1 MRFIVSETYQE
12 VTPESA
18 EYGDFSDTGFVFQD
32 ETYSLRELID
42 YIKRNGYTRE
52 SKGTDW
58 LTLGP
63 WTECYR
69 TGTER
74 STNLHITLK

>member
-1 MRFIVSETYQE
+1 MKFIVSETYQE

-32 ETYSLRELID
+32 EPYSLRELID
-42 YIKRNGYTRE
+42 YIKRSGYARQGLTRWLSTEE
-52 SKGTDW
+52 SIDCYQT
-58 LTLGP
+58 LT
-63 WTECYR
+63 Y
-69 TGTER
+69 R

>member
-18 EYGDFSDTGFVFQD
+18 QDGDFSDTGFVFQD

-42 YIKRNGYTRE
+42 YIKRNGYTRQGLTSWLSTGE
-52 SKGTDW
+52 SI
-58 LTLGP
+58 
-63 WTECYR
+63 ECYQ
-69 TGTER
+69 TLTYR